1 MPNGRPSADSP
12 PQRPVA
18 WAIEMAVER
27 VRKESERS
35 GLRRAAPCPRLY
47 TRRPAEE
54 IAMAQPPR
62 NPRPDVWPTLP
73 YKAWQDTC
81 VTLHLWTQ
89 IVGNIRLALT
99 PWVNH
104 YWHATLYVPA
114 RGLTTPPRSE
124 ERRDGNESVSQRRS

>member
-73 YKAWQDTC
+73 YKAWQARC
-81 VTLHLWTQ
+81 V
-89 IVGNIRLALT
+89 
-99 PWVNH
+99 
-104 YWHATLYVPA
+104 
-114 RGLTTPPRSE
+114 RSE
-124 ERRDGNESVSQRRS
+124 ERRVGKECVSTGSARGWQYN